1 MTSHT
6 MLAFDADLRELAADI
21 IAMADRTET
30 QLSHAVDALVTGN
43 VALAR
48 DVRTADHAIDVSQ
61 HEVENKAIEIIA
73 TRQPFAID
81 LREIVGALRIAIDL
95 ERIGDLAA
103 NIAKRAEQIGNQKF
117 AKEIAIELRQM
128 GQEVKNQLHHVVH
141 SFQARDAEEAVEVWK
156 SDEDVDALHN
166 TTFRQL
172 LTYMM
177 EDPGN
182 ISLGMHLL
190 FCAKNI
196 ERIGDHTT
204 NIAESVHYILRGVT
218 IPGERPKLNVTN
230 LVPPPH

>member
-6 MLAFDADLRELAADI
+6 MLAFDADLGELAADI
-21 IAMADRTET
+21 TAMADRTET
-30 QLSHAVDALVTGN
+30 QLSNAVDALVTGN

-48 DVRTADHAIDVSQ
+48 EVRAADPTIDARQ
-61 HEVENKAIEIIA
+61 HEVESKAIEIIA

-128 GQEVKNQLHHVVH
+128 GQQVTNQLHHVVH
-141 SFQARDAEEAVEVWK
+141 SFQTRDAEEAVGVWK

-204 NIAESVHYILRGVT
+204 NIAESVHYILRGIT